1 MKGKFIVF
9 EGVEGSGKTTHIAQA
24 YQWLRRGHQ
33 PKIPVVSTRQPGG
46 TGLGVAIRQLLL
58 EEETD
63 YPLDDRAELLLY
75 AADRAQHLAEIIQ
88 PQLEIGGLVLCD
100 RYTDSTIAYQGYG
113 RGLDLKLIEQ
123 INFLATAGLDSN
135 LTIWL
140 DVDVEIGLQRA
151 RQRGKIDRMEKNEI
165 AFHQRVQQGYQAL
178 AMAHPDRIWR
188 VDASGS
194 EEQIQAQIQEILGQ
208 YLQLKHRSNL
218 V

>member
-9 EGVEGSGKTTHIAQA
+9 EGVEGSGKTTQIAHA
-24 YQWLRRGHQ
+24 YQWLRQ
-33 PKIPVVSTRQPGG
+33 SNWPKVPVITTRQPGG

-75 AADRAQHLAEIIQ
+75 AADRAQHLAEMIW
-88 PQLEIGGLVLCD
+88 PQLEVGGLVLCD

-123 INFLATAGLDSN
+123 INYLATAGLESD

-140 DVDVEIGLQRA
+140 DVEVEIGLQRA

-165 AFHQRVQQGYQAL
+165 AFHQRVQQGYQKL
-178 AMAHPDRIWR
+178 AVAHPERIRR
-188 VDASGS
+188 VDASAA
-194 EEQIQAQIQEILGQ
+194 EQDIQVQVAEILSQ
-208 YLQLKHRSNL
+208 YLL
-218 V
+218 

>member
-1 MKGKFIVF
+1 MQGNFIVF
-9 EGVEGSGKTTHIAQA
+9 EGVEGSGKTTHIAQV
-24 YQWLRRGHQ
+24 YQWLRQNHHQ
-33 PKIPVVSTRQPGG
+33 KIPVITTRQPGG

-75 AADRAQHLAEIIQ
+75 AADRAQHIAEIIQ
-88 PQLEIGGLVLCD
+88 PQLEVGGLVLCD

-123 INFLATAGLDSN
+123 INHLATAGLESN

-165 AFHQRVQQGYQAL
+165 AFHQRVQQGYQEL
-178 AMAHPDRIWR
+178 AREHPDRIWR
-188 VDASGS
+188 VDASGT
-194 EEQIQAQIQEILGQ
+194 ETDIQARIQEILSQ
-208 YLQLKHRSNL
+208 YLHLKHE
-218 V
+218 VT